1 MSDKLTI
8 RDIARLAG
16 VSTATVSR
24 VLNQKPDVDPDTRVR
39 ILHIMEAQGFIPDL
53 SAVSLA
59 SSPIRHK
66 RGAPS
71 AFPADFLWGVATS
84 AYQIEG
90 ATSEDGRG
98 PSIWDTFARQPGT
111 ISGNATADVAVDHYH
126 RMPEDVALL
135 ASLNVNA
142 YRFSIAWPRIVPEGR
157 GAINERGLDFYER
170 LVDAL
175 LARSICPLVTLY
187 HWDLPQALHEQGGW
201 QRRETA
207 FAFADYAEIVARRLG
222 DRVRWWTTL
231 NEPWCSAWLGYGLGV
246 HAPGIQDKQAAI
258 TAAHHLLLAHG
269 LAVPRLRAASAPE
282 AKIGITVNLTPI
294 EAANEQ
300 DETAHELEARV
311 DVLHNRWFLDP
322 LFRGT
327 YPQRLFTDLAVA
339 PPAMEPDDLALISA
353 PLDFLGVNYY
363 SRAVVR
369 ARSHHPPTHPHGL
382 DAATL
387 AFEYVVPVPE
397 ASYTQMAW
405 EIYPKGLADMLVR
418 VQRDYTPPLILV
430 TENGAAF
437 GDQWDGKAHV
447 ADKRR
452 AQYLRDHIEML
463 ETALAYGVPLAGYFV
478 WSFLDNFE
486 WTDGYSKRFG
496 IIYVDYSTQRRVI
509 KESGRWFAA
518 FIAAQR
524 QLAVAQS
531 NSIASPKL
539 KKR

>member
-1 MSDKLTI
+1 MSEKLTI

-24 VLNQKPDVDPDTRVR
+24 VLNQKPDVDPDTRKR
-39 ILHIMEAQGFIPDL
+39 ILRLMEEQGFIPDL

-59 SSPIRHK
+59 SSPLRHK
-66 RGAPS
+66 RAAPT

-90 ATSEDGRG
+90 ATREDGRG
-98 PSIWDTFARQPGT
+98 ASIWDTFARQPG
-111 ISGNATADVAVDHYH
+111 ATHRGETGDLADDHYH
-126 RMPEDVALL
+126 RMPDDVALL

-142 YRFSIAWPRIVPEGR
+142 YRFSISWPRILPEGR
-157 GAINERGLDFYER
+157 GTVNERGLDFYDR
-170 LVDAL
+170 LVDDL
-175 LARSICPLVTLY
+175 LAHHICPLVTLY
-187 HWDLPQALHEQGGW
+187 HWDLPLALHEEGGW

-207 FAFADYAEIVARRLG
+207 YAFADYAEVIARRLG

-231 NEPWCSAWLGYGLGV
+231 NEPWCSAWLGYGLGI
-246 HAPGIQDKQAAI
+246 HAPGIQDRQAAV

-269 LAVPRLRAASAPE
+269 LAVPRLRAHSAPE
-282 AKIGITVNLTPI
+282 AKIGIVVNLTPI
-294 EAANEQ
+294 SAASEQ
-300 DETAHELEARV
+300 DGTARELEERV

-322 LFRGT
+322 LFHGA
-327 YPQRLFTDLAVA
+327 YPERLFSDLAVA
-339 PPAMEPDDLALISA
+339 PPAVEPDDLALISR

-369 ARSHHPPTHPHGL
+369 ARSHHPPAHPHGL

-387 AFEYVVPVPE
+387 AFEYVAPVPE

-405 EIYPKGLADMLVR
+405 EIYPKGLADMLMR
-418 VQRDYTPPLILV
+418 VQRDYAPPLVLV

-452 AQYLRDHIEML
+452 VQYLRDHIEML
-463 ETALAYGVPLAGYFV
+463 ETALASGAPLVGYFV

-486 WTDGYSKRFG
+486 WSDGYSKRFG
-496 IIYVDYSTQRRVI
+496 IVYVDYATQRRVV

-524 QLAVAQS
+524 QLAEDQS
-531 NSIASPKL
+531 RSIASPKL

>member
-24 VLNQKPDVDPDTRVR
+24 VLNQKPDVDPDTRER

-53 SAVSLA
+53 SAVALA
-59 SSPIRHK
+59 SGPIRHR
-66 RGAPS
+66 RGAPT

-90 ATSEDGRG
+90 ATGEDGRG
-98 PSIWDTFARQPGT
+98 PSIWDTFARQPGA
-111 ISGNATADVAVDHYH
+111 ISGGATADIAVDHYH
-126 RMPEDVALL
+126 RMPDDVALL

-142 YRFSIAWPRIVPEGR
+142 YRFSISWPRVLPEGR
-157 GAINERGLDFYER
+157 GTVNERGLDFYDR
-170 LVDAL
+170 LIDAL
-175 LARSICPLVTLY
+175 LAQHICPLVTLY

-222 DRVRWWTTL
+222 DRVAWWTTL
-231 NEPWCSAWLGYGLGV
+231 NEPWCSAWIGYGLGM
-246 HAPGIQDKQAAI
+246 HAPGIQDTQAAI
-258 TAAHHLLLAHG
+258 TVSHHLLLAHG
-269 LAVPRLRAASAPE
+269 LAVPRLREQSTPA
-282 AKIGITVNLTPI
+282 AKIGIVVNLTPVS
-294 EAANEQ
+294 ADSEQ
-300 DETAHELEARV
+300 DGTAHELEERV

-322 LFRGT
+322 LFRGA

-339 PPAMEPDDLALISA
+339 PPAIEPGDMALIST

-369 ARSHHPPTHPHGL
+369 ARRQQGAL
-382 DAATL
+382 DAASL
-387 AFEYVVPVPE
+387 AFEYVAPVPE

-418 VQRDYTPPLILV
+418 VQRDYAPPLVLV

-463 ETALAYGVPLAGYFV
+463 EAALAAGVPLAGYFV

-486 WTDGYSKRFG
+486 WTEGYSKRFG
-496 IIYVDYSTQRRVI
+496 IVYVDYSNQRRII

-518 FIAAQR
+518 FVAEQR
-524 QLAVAQS
+524 QLARAQS